1 MAECTDA
8 QRRYLDAVLA
18 GDHKAASVRREEI
31 RKEALDP
38 LLLEKTKAA
47 YMANLETRATLSALE
62 NQLDA
67 AIGES
72 EARLMAGAWHDEWKA
87 ARNG

>member
-18 GDHKAASVRREEI
+18 GDHKAAHVRREEI

-38 LLLEKTKAA
+38 LLLEKTKSA
-47 YMANLETRATLSALE
+47 YVAHLETGAILSALE

-67 AIGES
+67 AIGET
-72 EARLMAGAWHDEWKA
+72 EAQLMANVWHEEWKA